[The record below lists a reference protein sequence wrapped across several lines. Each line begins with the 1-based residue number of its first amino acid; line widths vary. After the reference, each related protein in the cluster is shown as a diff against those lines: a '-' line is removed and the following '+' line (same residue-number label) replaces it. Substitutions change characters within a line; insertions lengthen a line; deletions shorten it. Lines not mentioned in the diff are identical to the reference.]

1 MKIQH
6 CIITMIAAVLLAML
20 TITGTFLTEN
30 YPQAAEAHSVGF
42 DALAHSLF
50 DDALAGNSKPGTR

>member
-6 CIITMIAAVLLAML
+6 CVMTVVAMALLTLA
-20 TITGTFLTEN
+20 TVTGTLLTEH

-50 DDALAGNSKPGTR
+50 DDALAGNAGER

>member
-1 MKIQH
+1 MRIQH
-6 CIITMIAAVLLAML
+6 ALMTVVALALALL
-20 TITGTFLTEN
+20 TVTGTFLTEH

-50 DDALAGNSKPGTR
+50 DDATAASSRGVKAR